1 MPAKS
6 VRGDG
11 QLASGGRL
19 DWRPNREHRGLWRWA
34 FHPLC
39 IAISFGIFGLPIL
52 YVVLQSFKTNTGFL
66 FDRTGLPKPF
76 SVSSYGQ
83 AWQQGDFGRELINS
97 VLYSAIPDAISL
109 VLGVFLA
116 FPIARRYLKHSNV
129 WYVFFLFSG
138 LLPPAIIPL
147 FIETKFLHVYNSFI
161 GYMIVVSLQGAGFFF
176 FVGYL
181 RGIPTE
187 RDDSAALDG
196 CGYVRFILT
205 IIMPEMKPALAAFGI
220 FGFVAQW
227 NNLILPLIL
236 LQNQNLYPVTRG
248 LYGFFS
254 SYSQD
259 WPELAAGMV
268 IVAVP
273 LLVVFVCL
281 QRYLVQGV
289 SGQSMGVREVRR

>member
-1 MPAKS
+1 MYHPVSIALS
-6 VRGDG
+6 V
-11 QLASGGRL
+11 
-19 DWRPNREHRGLWRWA
+19 
-34 FHPLC
+34 
-39 IAISFGIFGLPIL
+39 GIFGAPIL
-52 YVVLQSFKTNTGFL
+52 YVLLQSFKTNTGFL
-66 FDRTGLPKPF
+66 FDRTGLPRPF
-76 SVSSYGQ
+76 SLGSYAL
-83 AWQQGDFGRELINS
+83 AWQQGDFGRQLVNS
-97 VLYSAIPDAISL
+97 VLYAAIPDAISL

-147 FIETKFLHVYNSFI
+147 FIETRFFHLYNSLI
-161 GYMIVVSLQGAGFFF
+161 GYIIVVSLQGAGFFF

-181 RGIPTE
+181 RGVPKE
-187 RDDSAALDG
+187 LDESAALDG

-205 IIMPEMKPALAAFGI
+205 IIFPEMKPALAAFAI

-236 LQNQNLYPVTRG
+236 LQNQSLYPVTRG
-248 LYGFFS
+248 LYGFLS

-259 WPELAAGMV
+259 WPELAAGTV
-268 IVAVP
+268 IVALP
-273 LLVVFVCL
+273 LMVVFVSL

-289 SGQSMGVREVRR
+289 SGQSIGVGELRG